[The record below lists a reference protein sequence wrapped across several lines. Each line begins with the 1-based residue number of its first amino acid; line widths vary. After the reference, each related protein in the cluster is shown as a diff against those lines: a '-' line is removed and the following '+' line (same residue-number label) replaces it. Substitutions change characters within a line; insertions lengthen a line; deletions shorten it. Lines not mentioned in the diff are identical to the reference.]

1 MKQFNEMQ
9 LRFDLEMSDVEDD
22 ATERAISFEEARLIS
37 EAARVHFIEE
47 FASQAPSQSSGLRL
61 AKTQGKEWWG
71 DYLKLIEQGW
81 PWRVACY
88 IAWASSPKIGRWPGT
103 LKELSTEILGL
114 TGPRTVYTWRQK
126 FPTIDTVVAMMQA
139 APLWEHRRDIFEA
152 LIKVATTPDYKGF
165 NDRKMALEMLSD
177 YIPKSKLE
185 LGKSAKPDEEEL
197 SDEELRAILGE
208 GGLKDKD
215 QPKGYSPEDLIAFF
229 KRTKKKGGLKDKD
242 QPKGYSSEEIRAI
255 AEDWSPDLLMAEGW
269 SPEDLMAEGWSP
281 EDLIAFFKRTKKKGG
296 LKDKDQPEGWS
307 PEGTSDNPLAM
318 TTDEED
324 DPYA

>member
-9 LRFDLEMSDVEDD
+9 LKFDLEMSDVEDD

-47 FASQAPSQSSGLRL
+47 FASQGPL

-165 NDRKMALEMLSD
+165 NDRKTALEMLRD
-177 YIPKSKLE
+177 YIPRSQLE
-185 LGKSAKPDEEEL
+185 LRKGAKPDEEEL
-197 SDEELRAILGE
+197 SDDELRAILGE
-208 GGLKDKD
+208 GGLGDDKD
-215 QPKGYSPEDLIAFF
+215 RAGMKPAP
-229 KRTKKKGGLKDKD
+229 T
-242 QPKGYSSEEIRAI
+242 EEG
-255 AEDWSPDLLMAEGW
+255 E
-269 SPEDLMAEGWSP
+269 
-281 EDLIAFFKRTKKKGG
+281 
-296 LKDKDQPEGWS
+296 
-307 PEGTSDNPLAM
+307 
-318 TTDEED
+318 
-324 DPYA
+324 DPYGA

>member
-1 MKQFNEMQ
+1 MQ
-9 LRFDLEMSDVEDD
+9 LKFDLEMSDVEDD

-37 EAARVHFIEE
+37 EAARVHFIEI
-47 FASQAPSQSSGLRL
+47 ASDKPL
-61 AKTQGKEWWG
+61 AMTQKTEWFE

-114 TGPRTVYTWRQK
+114 TGPRTVYTWRQN
-126 FPTIDTVVAMMQA
+126 FLTIDTVVAMMQA

-208 GGLKDKD
+208 GGLKDK
-215 QPKGYSPEDLIAFF
+215 
-229 KRTKKKGGLKDKD
+229 
-242 QPKGYSSEEIRAI
+242 EEIASQDR
-255 AEDWSPDLLMAEGW
+255 
-269 SPEDLMAEGWSP
+269 
-281 EDLIAFFKRTKKKGG
+281 
-296 LKDKDQPEGWS
+296 
-307 PEGTSDNPLAM
+307 LAM
-318 TTDEED
+318 TKDEEEE
-324 DPYA
+324 DPYGA